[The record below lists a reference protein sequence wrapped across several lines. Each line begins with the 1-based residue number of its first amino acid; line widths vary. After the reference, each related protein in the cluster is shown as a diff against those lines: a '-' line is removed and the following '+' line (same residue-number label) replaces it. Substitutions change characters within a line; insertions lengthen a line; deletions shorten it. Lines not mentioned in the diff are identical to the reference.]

1 MTDELTLQRWAGRLG
16 LAPSPGAGDGAA
28 FTMTE
33 DGRSAPV
40 EFQRRD
46 AGAWDVS
53 VPVGVSSA
61 DIARDW
67 AVPEELAQGLDPQFR
82 TPADL
87 FAQEVRQI
95 ASIFPMIEA
104 RLTNQHDAVIVEF
117 VTALFDE
124 GLNHQSFALT
134 LWNLLHAVDEYERVR
149 SLRARQH
156 DAITR
161 LRAELPGG
169 TFDSAPTP
177 PVVATVASTWTPTHT
192 TTRPAQAWQEPDPTS
207 AHTGTLDARLP
218 VQLLE
223 RRGEWAHVVCSNG
236 WSAWIDARDLTVS

>member
-16 LAPSPGAGDGAA
+16 LAPSPDGRDGAT

-33 DGRSAPV
+33 NGRSAPV

-46 AGAWDVS
+46 VDAWDIS
-53 VPVGVSSA
+53 VRVDVSSA

-67 AVPEELAQGLDPQFR
+67 MVPDELAEKVDPQLR

-87 FAQEVRQI
+87 FAREVGQI
-95 ASIFPMIEA
+95 ASIFPMVDA
-104 RLTNQHDAVIVEF
+104 RLTNQDDAVVVRF
-117 VTALFDE
+117 VTPLFDE

-134 LWNLLHAVDEYERVR
+134 LWNVLHAVDEFERVR

-156 DAITR
+156 DAVTR
-161 LRAELPGG
+161 LRDDLPAD
-169 TFDSAPTP
+169 TFDTAPA
-177 PVVATVASTWTPTHT
+177 PVGATGASSWTPTHN

-207 AHTGTLDARLP
+207 AVTGTLDARLP
-218 VQLLE
+218 VQVLE